1 MQDRGCPV
9 SRAISGRDKV
19 RLAAIGNTLNV
30 GSLRGF
36 MGEMG
41 VNVRISPL
49 IFIEVSDRCQRSVGS
64 GGHWP
69 PVVHGKKNGDK

>member
-1 MQDRGCPV
+1 M
-9 SRAISGRDKV
+9 
-19 RLAAIGNTLNV
+19 

-64 GGHWP
+64 GGRWP
-69 PVVHGKKNGDK
+69 PVVHGEKNGDK